1 MPAEYRQ
8 MSVVATRTAAKNGT
22 GAECQHNGA
31 MCRPTG
37 SELMVFRCFQATCM
51 ALKHM
56 NDGEPAGSPLRSIVD
71 RHMTDQGIGQDTI
84 RSACPAHAPEMALRG
99 DESRLDPMIR
109 NNPFPF
115 YRALRKHAPV
125 YYDPKLDV
133 WLVTRYDDV
142 MAVLR
147 DHVTFSVE
155 HGYQDRWGGE
165 HLPELT
171 EILEREGGGL
181 IRDPMYDP
189 PLHTRYRQ
197 LVEKAFT
204 AHRVKSLEPRI
215 RQIVIDILEPLIERG
230 EADGRMDIGVPMT
243 ARIMCDQLGFDFAE
257 VGAER
262 IGRWSN
268 AIVAQM
274 GRMQTREQMLENAR
288 DICELQNYVI
298 RQVEAR
304 ESQPTEDMTSDLV
317 HASLE
322 DGTKLSREEQ
332 IAWVRALLVGGGDT
346 TTAALTNLL
355 MIIAT
360 QPELA
365 KQLRESVDD
374 DRMLTR
380 FVEEVLRLE
389 PPAHGLFRTATR
401 DVELGGVAIPAGAQ
415 LCTLFASAND
425 DDTRFACPRELDPGR
440 NNLASHLTFGA
451 GIHRCV
457 AASLAR
463 MEVKVAAY
471 EIIKRLD
478 NIKLA
483 IDPADIDYLPT
494 LGTQTIDR
502 LPLTFTRRS

>member
-1 MPAEYRQ
+1 MIE
-8 MSVVATRTAAKNGT
+8 ATN
-22 GAECQHNGA
+22 
-31 MCRPTG
+31 
-37 SELMVFRCFQATCM
+37 SETP
-51 ALKHM
+51 
-56 NDGEPAGSPLRSIVD
+56 PAG
-71 RHMTDQGIGQDTI
+71 
-84 RSACPAHAPEMALRG
+84 CPAHQPAMALQG
-99 DESRLDPMIR
+99 GETRLDPLIR

-115 YRALRKHAPV
+115 YRALRKDEPV
-125 YYDPKLDV
+125 YYDPGLDV
-133 WLVTRYDDV
+133 WLITRYDDV

-147 DHVTFSVE
+147 DDATFSVE

-165 HLPELT
+165 HLAELT
-171 EILEREGGGL
+171 EILERDGGGL

-189 PLHTRYRQ
+189 PLHTRYRR

-204 AHRVKSLEPRI
+204 AHRVKNLEPRI
-215 RQIVIDILEPLIERG
+215 RQIVIDIIEPLIERG
-230 EADGRMDIGVPMT
+230 HADARMDIGVPMT
-243 ARIMCDQLGFDFAE
+243 ARIMCDQLGFDFEE
-257 VGAER
+257 VGAEK
-262 IGRWSN
+262 ISRWSN

-274 GRMQTREQMLENAR
+274 GRMQTREEMRENAR
-288 DICELQNYVI
+288 DICELQNYI
-298 RQVEAR
+298 IAQVEAR
-304 ESQPTEDMTSDLV
+304 QIAPTEDMTSDLV

-322 DGTKLSREEQ
+322 DGTRLNREEQ
-332 IAWVRALLVGGGDT
+332 IAWVRGLLVGGADT

-355 MIIAT
+355 LIIAT

-365 KQLRESVDD
+365 RQLRDYADD

-380 FVEEVLRLE
+380 FVEEVLRIE

-401 DVELGGVAIPAGAQ
+401 DADVGGVTIPAGAQ
-415 LCTLFASAND
+415 LCILFASAND
-425 DDTRFACPRELDPGR
+425 DDAKFPCPRDLDPSR

-463 MEVKVAAY
+463 MEVKVAAQ
-471 EIIKRLD
+471 EIIKRID

-483 IDPADIDYLPT
+483 IDPADIGYLPT